1 MSEKHEWVSDDLCL
15 IEKTTGVKFYGTV
28 CTDMEFLGKYM
39 NDLINENEQLKKT
52 NGLLSDFRG
61 FIDIKQQGI
70 KDEKQQK
77 RFLKIHDDYYIQYG
91 DDKELF
97 NLHKPADIRSL
108 CIILN
113 REHGFSELQCEYNDK
128 ELKYD

>member
-1 MSEKHEWVSDDLCL
+1 MTEKQFKIEFDGHRYFHVIDIVNERGLARLDTMLDAHAWLEVYEMLSD
-15 IEKTTGVKFYGTV
+15 
-28 CTDMEFLGKYM
+28 
-39 NDLINENEQLKKT
+39 ENEQLKST
-52 NGLLSDFRG
+52 NMEYEDALGRLEEN
-61 FIDIKQQGI
+61 KQ
-70 KDEKQQK
+70 EK

-97 NLHKPADIRSL
+97 DLHKPADIRSL

-113 REHGFSELQCEYNDK
+113 REHGFTELQCEYNDK

>member
-28 CTDMEFLGKYM
+28 CTDIEFLGKYM
-39 NDLINENEQLKKT
+39 NELINENEQLKST
-52 NGLLSDFRG
+52 NMEYEDALGRLEEQL
-61 FIDIKQQGI
+61 
-70 KDEKQQK
+70 KQQK

-97 NLHKPADIRSL
+97 DLHKPADIRSL
-108 CIILN
+108 CIIIN

-128 ELKYD
+128 EYGE

>member
-1 MSEKHEWVSDDLCL
+1 MMLQFDDD
-15 IEKTTGVKFYGTV
+15 GTV
-28 CTDMEFLGKYM
+28 NDVTEDIIYVYKNEFKE
-39 NDLINENEQLKKT
+39 LIDEYEQLKKENEQLKKT
-52 NGLLSDFRG
+52 NNILSDFRG

-97 NLHKPADIRSL
+97 DLHKPADIRSL
-108 CIILN
+108 CIIIN

-128 ELKYD
+128 ELE